1 MLRQPQPWPSDLA
14 EQIVD
19 EIGLSGGRTFAV
31 GANLSRAAAIIRKYL
46 RKESAA

>member
-1 MLRQPQPWPSDLA
+1 MIAAARD
-14 EQIVD
+14 
-19 EIGLSGGRTFAV
+19 RFAV